1 MGTKNR
7 ILYLKFKYR
16 IQTYKKMLMTILS
29 LVLEPMLVNIYWII
43 NKILFLGLVPQPW
56 IKTLDHY
63 WNYWNYENG
72 LMLNILM
79 TVSIT
84 THTIIMN
91 ISFIIETA
99 E

>member
-1 MGTKNR
+1 
-7 ILYLKFKYR
+7 
-16 IQTYKKMLMTILS
+16 MTILS
-29 LVLEPMLVNIYWII
+29 LVLEPNTYSILIKNDETNTLSSTGINVNKQT
-43 NKILFLGLVPQPW
+43 KILYLGLVPQPW

-72 LMLNILM
+72 LMLNILV

-84 THTIIMN
+84 CNTIIMN